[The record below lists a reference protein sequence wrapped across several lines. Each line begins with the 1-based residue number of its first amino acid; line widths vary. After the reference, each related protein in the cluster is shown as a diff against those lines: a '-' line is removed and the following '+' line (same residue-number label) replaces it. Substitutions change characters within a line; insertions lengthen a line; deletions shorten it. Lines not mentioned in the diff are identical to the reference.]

1 MDIME
6 IKNKTTK
13 ELKDFSKR
21 IDEEIKFR
29 EEVGREIDKK
39 EELTYAQLIKRRIIM
54 FSTNEKKIACL
65 QLIKK
70 KN

>member
-29 EEVGREIDKK
+29 EEVGREIDKRK
-39 EELTYAQLIKRRIIM
+39 EKIHSR
-54 FSTNEKKIACL
+54 TNRYMRYVDESGCL
-65 QLIKK
+65 
-70 KN
+70 

>member
-39 EELTYAQLIKRRIIM
+39 EEFERIYGGSFEHM
-54 FSTNEKKIACL
+54 VNFRGGE
-65 QLIKK
+65 
-70 KN
+70 

>member
-1 MDIME
+1 MDLME

-29 EEVGREIDKK
+29 EEVGREIDKR
-39 EELTYAQLIKRRIIM
+39 E
-54 FSTNEKKIACL
+54 EKKKLDGYASYYQRYVDESGCL
-65 QLIKK
+65 
-70 KN
+70 

>member
-29 EEVGREIDKK
+29 EGIGRDIERRERRKRLDGFASYQKYID
-39 EELTYAQLIKRRIIM
+39 ESGCIH
-54 FSTNEKKIACL
+54 
-65 QLIKK
+65 
-70 KN
+70 

>member
-1 MDIME
+1 MDNDCSALME

-29 EEVGREIDKK
+29 EGIGRDIERRKRLDGFVSYQKYID
-39 EELTYAQLIKRRIIM
+39 ETGCIH
-54 FSTNEKKIACL
+54 
-65 QLIKK
+65 
-70 KN
+70 

>member
-29 EEVGREIDKK
+29 EEVGRGEFQWRVTRFFQKRNIRMKK
-39 EELTYAQLIKRRIIM
+39 
-54 FSTNEKKIACL
+54 
-65 QLIKK
+65 
-70 KN
+70 

>member
-1 MDIME
+1 MDNKISDIME

-29 EEVGREIDKK
+29 EGIGRDIERRERRKRWDGFVSYQKYID
-39 EELTYAQLIKRRIIM
+39 ESGCIH
-54 FSTNEKKIACL
+54 
-65 QLIKK
+65 
-70 KN
+70 

>member
-1 MDIME
+1 MNIME

-29 EEVGREIDKK
+29 EEVGREIERRKK
-39 EELTYAQLIKRRIIM
+39 LDGFIDSSSYYQKYVDE
-54 FSTNEKKIACL
+54 SGCL
-65 QLIKK
+65 
-70 KN
+70 